1 MSNASNN
8 NVAAN
13 TNSNNGVYPAEIENR
28 VTVKGEEEMNTAK
41 LWFTKE
47 QFAALQPHSYAEFLP
62 MIATRHEL
70 EALKEGIRKRGLL
83 EPITILDG
91 KILDGRNRHRAIC
104 ELVAYDKDF
113 NYDEAVKFAHVP
125 EDFTPEQYVIT
136 RNLHRRNL
144 NESQRALFAGLMLL
158 EFKEDKT
165 LNKAERTNLPKGTKA
180 DHFGKIFNVSGSSVK
195 SAQIVIKHGL
205 PIIKEFVQKG
215 VWRLSLARKIAELKP
230 EEQQQLIPEALKLG
244 KVLANQWYDKH
255 VLGLNN
261 QKVKLRNS
269 LTEEEEKR
277 NALADTHRQRLTQEL
292 IDANRLSEEEQTK
305 KAADID
311 EKRNAVENG
320 SHPDLKSFTSKI
332 KNYSKQLESC
342 QQTLKKMLDDEVNQ
356 KELYA
361 QSKLAQCMIDAY
373 KQYMRS
379 QNKASLV
386 VVMNF
391 SGKTPE
397 VEFKVVPAKQAGKF
411 LGTIKEFSNPGE
423 GEQFLA
429 ANKAKLDALKIEIMN
444 GALVDAPVKIQSFT
458 EGLTDS
464 NAA

>member
-1 MSNASNN
+1 MSNAINN

-13 TNSNNGVYPAEIENR
+13 NNSNNGVYPAEIENR

-62 MIATRHEL
+62 MIASKHEL

-165 LNKAERTNLPKGTKA
+165 LSKAEKTNLPKGTKA

-195 SAQIVIKHGL
+195 SAQIVIKDGL
-205 PIIKEFVQKG
+205 PIVKEFVQKG
-215 VWRLSLARKIAELKP
+215 VWRLSLARKIAELTT
-230 EEQQQLIPEALKLG
+230 EEQKQLIPEALKLG
-244 KVLANQWYDKH
+244 QVLANQWYNRY

-261 QKVKLRNS
+261 KEVKLRNS
-269 LTEEEEKR
+269 LKEEEEKR
-277 NALADTHRQRLTQEL
+277 NALADTLRQRLTQEVA
-292 IDANRLSEEEQTK
+292 DASRLSEEERTQKT
-305 KAADID
+305 ADID
-311 EKRNAVENG
+311 EKSNTIENG
-320 SHPDLKSFTSKI
+320 SHPDLKNFTSKI

-342 QQTLKKMLDDEVNQ
+342 QQTLKKMLDDAANQ

-361 QSKLAQCMIDAY
+361 QSKLAQCMIVSY
-373 KQYMRS
+373 KQFVRS
-379 QNKASLV
+379 QNQASLV
-386 VVMNF
+386 VAMNF
-391 SGKTPE
+391 SGKAPE

-411 LGTIKEFSNPGE
+411 LGTIKEFPNPGE

-458 EGLTDS
+458 EGLMDS